1 MNVPME
7 QWDGLKLSFPMMK
20 TLQATSDIGVLVV
33 EWLLPSILTWYR
45 EKIMREEI
53 EKVLEAMREDYKRW
67 SNWSSNY
74 KPNPHS
80 DTKIMNEM
88 IENYCNGLEVTEG
101 SRYWKIISTSGSG
114 TQRSV
119 NGFIVKAGDKKFREG
134 DMLKAAGWAAPARNF
149 ARGNVL
155 DGSGVN
161 EVRWTGIG

>member
-1 MNVPME
+1 
-7 QWDGLKLSFPMMK
+7 
-20 TLQATSDIGVLVV
+20 
-33 EWLLPSILTWYR
+33 
-45 EKIMREEI
+45 MRNEI

-67 SNWSSNY
+67 SDRCASHDESA
-74 KPNPHS
+74 HS
-80 DTKIMNEM
+80 RIRDEM
-88 IENYCNGLEVTEG
+88 EENYCNGLTVTEG
-101 SRYWKIISTSGSG
+101 SRYYKIVSDKHG
-114 TQRSV
+114 QRSV